1 MRYFSRFSILALLL
15 CALTFAQGAARD
27 AGQPAA
33 PSALPFETAE
43 ELVYEGE
50 FSKALLR
57 GINVAEL
64 RFTATRAPATAAA
77 SAGAQDKQVVPAF
90 RFTLE
95 AVSKGIVSKLFRL
108 SFRQRVE
115 STVEP
120 SSFSVLQTSKLDE
133 QGKRHRISEAVFDR
147 SAGKVVWTE
156 RDPNDPQRPP
166 RVVTNPINGAVQ
178 DIASA
183 FYYLRTQP
191 LALGQSFEMLVSDSG
206 QIYRTPVR
214 VTERKKM
221 KTVLG
226 QLWTLRVEP
235 EVFGEGHLLRGKGRM
250 VIWFT
255 DDERRIPVKA
265 QISNDLGTLDIKL
278 KRATNSKQESIRAA
292 KDSSIH

>member
-1 MRYFSRFSILALLL
+1 MHYRRLLSLALLL
-15 CALTFAQGAARD
+15 CLLSFAHGAALD
-27 AGQPAA
+27 KGQPGE
-33 PSALPFETAE
+33 PLALPFETTE

-50 FSKALLR
+50 FSKALFR

-64 RFTATRAPATAAA
+64 RFTATRTPAA
-77 SAGAQDKQVVPAF
+77 SATTQDKQAAPAF
-90 RFTLE
+90 HFTME

-120 SSFSVLQTSKLDE
+120 ASFSVVQTNKLDE
-133 QGKRHRISEAVFDR
+133 QGKRHRISQAVFDH

-156 RDPNDPQRPP
+156 RDPNDPNRPP
-166 RVVTNPINGAVQ
+166 RVVTNQLSGTVQ

-183 FYYLRTQP
+183 FYFLRTQP

-226 QLWTLRVEP
+226 QVWTLRVEP
-235 EVFGEGHLLRGKGRM
+235 EVFGEGHLLRGKGKM
-250 VIWFT
+250 AIWFT
-255 DDERRIPVKA
+255 DDARRIPVKA

-278 KRATNSKQESIRAA
+278 KRAASGK
-292 KDSSIH
+292 

>member
-1 MRYFSRFSILALLL
+1 MYTMRDFGRRSILALLL
-15 CALTFAQGAARD
+15 CALAFGAAR
-27 AGQPAA
+27 ARVEGRTLE
-33 PSALPFETAE
+33 PSPSPFETSE

-50 FSKALLR
+50 FSRALFR

-64 RFTATRAPATAAA
+64 RFTSSRTSAATT
-77 SAGAQDKQVVPAF
+77 GAQGQNGAPVL

-95 AVSKGIVSKLFRL
+95 AVSKGILRKLFGL
-108 SFRQRVE
+108 NFRQRVE

-120 SSFSVLQTSKLDE
+120 QSFSVLQTNKVDE
-133 QGKRHRISEAVFDR
+133 QGKRQRISEAVFDR
-147 SAGKVVWTE
+147 HTGKVVWTE
-156 RDPNDPQRPP
+156 RDPNDPNRPP
-166 RVVTNPINGAVQ
+166 RVVTNQLSGAVQ

-183 FYYLRTQP
+183 FYFLRTQP

-226 QLWTLRVEP
+226 QVWTLRVEP
-235 EVFGEGHLLRGKGRM
+235 EIFGEGHLLRGNGKLS
-250 VIWFT
+250 IWFT

-265 QISNDLGTLDIKL
+265 HISNELGTLDIKL
-278 KRATNSKQESIRAA
+278 KSKTDGGKLKA
-292 KDSSIH
+292 

>member
-1 MRYFSRFSILALLL
+1 MNYRRFSILALML
-15 CALTFAQGAARD
+15 CALAFSSVPAREQ
-27 AGQPAA
+27 GQPGE
-33 PSALPFETAE
+33 PPTVPFETAE
-43 ELVYEGE
+43 ELVYEGK

-57 GINVAEL
+57 GVNVAEL
-64 RFTATRAPATAAA
+64 RFTANRTPVAAN
-77 SAGAQDKQVVPAF
+77 AGTQDKQAAPAF

-108 SFRQRVE
+108 SFRQKVE

-120 SSFSVLQTSKLDE
+120 VSFSVLQTNKLDE

-147 SAGKVVWTE
+147 NAGKVVWTE
-156 RDPNDPQRPP
+156 RDPNDPNRPP
-166 RVVTNPINGAVQ
+166 RVVTNQLSGAVQ

-183 FYYLRTQP
+183 FYFLRTQP
-191 LALGQSFEMLVSDSG
+191 LALGQNFEMLVSDSG

-226 QLWTLRVEP
+226 QVWTLRVEP
-235 EVFGEGHLLRGKGRM
+235 EVFGEGHLLRGNGKM
-250 VIWFT
+250 AIWFT

-265 QISNDLGTLDIKL
+265 QISNEIGTLDIKL
-278 KRATNSKQESIRAA
+278 KRAANNK
-292 KDSSIH
+292 

>member
-1 MRYFSRFSILALLL
+1 MLAMHHSHRLPVLALLL
-15 CALTFAQGAARD
+15 CALAFASVPAREQ
-27 AGQPAA
+27 GQPSEPPAV
-33 PSALPFETAE
+33 SFDSSE
-43 ELVYEGE
+43 ELVYEGK

-64 RFTATRAPATAAA
+64 RFTASRTPAAA
-77 SAGAQDKQVVPAF
+77 NAAAQDKQVAPAF

-95 AVSKGIVSKLFRL
+95 AVSKGIVTKLFKL

-120 SSFSVLQTSKLDE
+120 ASFSVLQTNKLDE

-147 SAGKVVWTE
+147 NAGKVVWTE
-156 RDPNDPQRPP
+156 RDPNDPNRPP
-166 RVVTNPINGAVQ
+166 RVVTNQLSGAVQ

-183 FYYLRTQP
+183 FYFLRTRP
-191 LALGQSFEMLVSDSG
+191 LALGQNFEMLVSDSG

-226 QLWTLRVEP
+226 QVWTLRVEP
-235 EVFGEGHLLRGKGRM
+235 QVFGEGHLLRGDGKM
-250 VIWFT
+250 AIWFT

-265 QISNDLGTLDIKL
+265 QISNDYGTLDIKL
-278 KRATNSKQESIRAA
+278 KRAVNSK
-292 KDSSIH
+292 

>member
-1 MRYFSRFSILALLL
+1 MLYLGRLSILALLL
-15 CALTFAQGAARD
+15 CAMAFAQGAARD
-27 AGQPAA
+27 AGQPVA
-33 PSALPFETAE
+33 PPALPFEKAE

-64 RFTATRAPATAAA
+64 RFTATRAPVAAA
-77 SAGAQDKQVVPAF
+77 SAGTQDKQAAPAF
-90 RFTLE
+90 RFTME
-95 AVSKGIVSKLFRL
+95 AVSKGIVTKLFRL

-120 SSFSVLQTSKLDE
+120 ASFSVLQTSKLDE
-133 QGKRHRISEAVFDR
+133 QGKRHRISEAIFDR
-147 SAGKVVWTE
+147 NAGKVVWTE

-166 RVVTNPINGAVQ
+166 RVVTNQLNGAVQ

-226 QLWTLRVEP
+226 QIWTLRVEP

-278 KRATNSKQESIRAA
+278 KRATNSK
-292 KDSSIH
+292 

>member
-1 MRYFSRFSILALLL
+1 MHYRRCLSLALLL
-15 CALTFAQGAARD
+15 CVMPLMNVAAREQ
-27 AGQPAA
+27 GQPVE
-33 PSALPFETAE
+33 PPALPFETAE

-50 FSKALLR
+50 FTKALLR
-57 GINVAEL
+57 GVNIAEL
-64 RFTATRAPATAAA
+64 RFTAARAPVATNIA
-77 SAGAQDKQVVPAF
+77 AQDKQVASAF

-95 AVSKGIVSKLFRL
+95 VVSKGIVTKLFRL

-120 SSFSVLQTSKLDE
+120 ASFSVLQTNKLDE

-147 SAGKVVWTE
+147 NAGRVVWTE
-156 RDPNDPQRPP
+156 RDPNDPNRPP
-166 RVVTNPINGAVQ
+166 RVVTNQLSGATQ

-183 FYYLRTQP
+183 FYFLRSQP
-191 LALGQSFEMLVSDSG
+191 LAVGQSFEMLVSDSG

-226 QLWTLRVEP
+226 QVWTLRVEP
-235 EVFGEGHLLRGKGRM
+235 EVFGEGHLLRGKGKM
-250 VIWFT
+250 AIWFT

-265 QISNDLGTLDIKL
+265 QISNELGTLDIKL
-278 KRATNSKQESIRAA
+278 KRAA
-292 KDSSIH
+292 KGK

>member
-1 MRYFSRFSILALLL
+1 MNNRHRLPVLALLL
-15 CALTFAQGAARD
+15 CALAFSSVPAREQ
-27 AGQPAA
+27 GQPIEPPAM
-33 PSALPFETAE
+33 PFETTE

-50 FSKALLR
+50 FSKALFR

-64 RFTATRAPATAAA
+64 RFTATRTPAAA
-77 SAGAQDKQVVPAF
+77 NKGTQDKNAAF

-120 SSFSVLQTSKLDE
+120 ASFSVLQTNKLDE

-156 RDPNDPQRPP
+156 RDPNDPNRPP
-166 RVVTNPINGAVQ
+166 RVVTNQLSGVVQ

-183 FYYLRTQP
+183 FYFLRTQP
-191 LALGQSFEMLVSDSG
+191 LAVGQSFEMLVSDSG

-214 VTERKKM
+214 VTARKRM

-226 QLWTLRVEP
+226 QVWTLRVEP

-250 VIWFT
+250 AIWFT
-255 DDERRIPVKA
+255 DDERHIPVKA
-265 QISNDLGTLDIKL
+265 QISNELGTLDIKL
-278 KRATNSKQESIRAA
+278 KRAAKSNQQVVKQQ
-292 KDSSIH
+292 